1 MTNIVPYQPGPS
13 SDRAPD
19 PRPDQCFSPWSEN
32 MALEPTGN
40 PYGHEANRIMAALR
54 CNRPDCECHRPNDLV
69 HCPVHAGTLPKLLLN
84 ETDDGIFF
92 ECFIGCR
99 HPEIADA
106 LNTIG
111 IIPHRGAPAAEPPE
125 YLHVR
130 RVAADI
136 PRPLVWLWP
145 DYIPLGGLTL
155 LHGAPGTGKSWI
167 ALDLA
172 ARVSAANPPP
182 DGFEPMPR
190 GPVMLVTPFASS
202 HTTLSPRL
210 TELRADFDD
219 VLRLHSVDRPNGSST
234 PLRLPK
240 DANHLIELIEQM
252 EVRLLI
258 VDPLESVSAAH
269 GLRNALNALAW
280 VAACTGAAV
289 LATCHAQ
296 GLPLAHAIKRA
307 AAMHSPAA
315 SVLVTGLIDSRIA
328 PPTPSGAPFQHAL
341 VSVKNT
347 HGPLPPALPFS
358 IQDSATSAWGVPTHT
373 QNLLSARRDTL
384 GPRTTLA
391 LKVLR
396 DLLAQGPR
404 PAAEI
409 TALATDQGI
418 GHGTLHRAKRHADIR
433 SYRCN
438 QPGFKGNGS
447 WLWALPAPAS
457 PTALPEES
465 SSPQKKIPPK
475 THRNLDTLA

>member
-1 MTNIVPYQPGPS
+1 MTSIVPHQPDPS
-13 SDRAPD
+13 TDRLPD

-40 PYGHEANRIMAALR
+40 PYGLEANRIMAALR

-69 HCPVHAGTLPKLLLN
+69 HCPVHAGTLPKLLIN
-84 ETDDGIFF
+84 ETDDGFFF
-92 ECFIGCR
+92 ECFMRCR

-106 LNTIG
+106 LNTMG
-111 IIPHRGAPAAEPPE
+111 ILTHRGAPAAEPPE

-219 VLRLHSVDRPNGSST
+219 VLRLHSVDRPNGTST
-234 PLRLPK
+234 PLQLPK
-240 DANHLIELIEQM
+240 DADHLIELIEQM

-258 VDPLESVSAAH
+258 IDPLESVAAAQ

-280 VAACTGAAV
+280 VAASTGAAV
-289 LATCHAQ
+289 LATCHVQ
-296 GLPLAHAIKRA
+296 GLALAHAIKRA
-307 AAMHSPAA
+307 AAQHSPAA
-315 SVLVTGLIDSRIA
+315 SVLVTGLIDPRIA
-328 PPTPSGAPFQHAL
+328 PRTPRVPHSSAPSSVSKTPTARSHLPSPSPSKTPPQPPGESQPTPKTSSAPVEAP
-341 VSVKNT
+341 SAPSR
-347 HGPLPPALPFS
+347 PLP
-358 IQDSATSAWGVPTHT
+358 
-373 QNLLSARRDTL
+373 
-384 GPRTTLA
+384 
-391 LKVLR
+391 
-396 DLLAQGPR
+396 
-404 PAAEI
+404 
-409 TALATDQGI
+409 
-418 GHGTLHRAKRHADIR
+418 
-433 SYRCN
+433 
-438 QPGFKGNGS
+438 
-447 WLWALPAPAS
+447 
-457 PTALPEES
+457 
-465 SSPQKKIPPK
+465 
-475 THRNLDTLA
+475 